1 LGKPIKTASSK
12 CREKL
17 IIKFLCIFTQIIFKK
32 LAYINIKYI
41 FAYNGCV
48 LLHKYMNMTEIEKE
62 AEREFKRKFNYVP
75 VSAQLMFNE
84 YKNIQDRMVYENFR
98 QSYQNV
104 LC

>member
-1 LGKPIKTASSK
+1 M
-12 CREKL
+12 C
-17 IIKFLCIFTQIIFKK
+17 IIAQILK
-32 LAYINIKYI
+32 
-41 FAYNGCV
+41 
-48 LLHKYMNMTEIEKE
+48 MTEIEKK
-62 AEREFKRKFNYVP
+62 AEKEFKRFAKHNLLKPGKCKKIDQTYYCIQQLNTVIKEFKIKFNYVP